1 MSTLELTN
9 KIEALKEWEAVIEE
23 AQAEAEAI
31 RDQLKQ
37 QMGDRDE
44 MRVDCFK
51 ITWKTVKSSRL
62 DSKSLRAELPEVA
75 ARYTVASETRR
86 FIVA

>member
-1 MSTLELTN
+1 MSTYELAG
-9 KIEALKEWEAVIEE
+9 KIRELKELQALIEE
-23 AQAEAEAI
+23 AEAEAEAI

-37 QMGDRDE
+37 QMGDQDE
-44 MRVDCFK
+44 MRVDCYK